1 MVIKRVDIYKKKQH
15 WKLLLFLVAII
26 IGAGSL
32 SYTNRLVKALSSQ
45 ERRKV
50 ELWAEATKVLNN
62 AETESTDLSF
72 PLSVILNNTTV
83 PVILTDSS
91 GHVVTYKNIDSTRV
105 SRTNYL
111 ERQIRLM
118 REANDSIIID
128 LTEGDKN
135 YIFYGNSILLNRL
148 KYFPYI
154 QLAVIILFIS
164 VSYIA
169 FSSSRKAEQNK
180 VWIGLS
186 KETAHQLGTP
196 TSSLN
201 AWVEILKERN
211 EKSDIVE
218 ELEKDAQRLIKITD
232 RFSKI
237 GSKPVLQFTNLYNIL
252 NESILYLKSR
262 SSESII
268 FNVEIPDTKLKVALN
283 DSLFEWVIENICK
296 NAMDAI
302 NGNGLIKIAVQEHQK
317 NVHIDISDTGKGMNK
332 SQYKTIFKPGYTTKQ
347 RGWGL
352 GLSLSKR
359 IIEEY
364 HNGKIF
370 VPKSELNKGTTI
382 RIVLNKF

>member
-1 MVIKRVDIYKKKQH
+1 MTIKRVDIYKKKQH
-15 WKLLLFLVAII
+15 WKLILFLVAIL

-32 SYTNRLVKALSSQ
+32 IYTNRLVKALSYQ

-50 ELWAEATKVLNN
+50 ELWAEATKVLIS
-62 AETESTDLSF
+62 AETEATDLSF
-72 PLSVILNNTTV
+72 PLSVIQNNSTV

-91 GHVVTYKNIDSTRV
+91 GSVVTYNNLDSTRINK
-105 SRTNYL
+105 TNYI
-111 ERQIRLM
+111 ERQIRNM

-128 LTEGDKN
+128 LPKGDKN
-135 YIFYGNSILLNRL
+135 YIFYGKSILLNRL

-201 AWVEILKERN
+201 AWVEILKERD
-211 EKSDIVE
+211 EKSEIVE

-237 GSKPVLQFTNLYNIL
+237 GSKPALQQIKLYNIV
-252 NESILYLKSR
+252 NESIEYLKSR

-268 FNVEIPDTKLKVALN
+268 FSVEIPDTTLKVALN
-283 DSLFEWVIENICK
+283 DSLFEWVIENVCK
-296 NAMDAI
+296 NAMDAM
-302 NGNGLIKIAVQEHQK
+302 NGKGTIRIEVKEHQRH
-317 NVHIDISDTGKGMNK
+317 VHVDISDTGKGMLK
-332 SQYKTIFKPGYTTKQ
+332 SKFNTIFKPGYTTKQ

-370 VPKSELNKGTTI
+370 VFKSEINKGTTI
-382 RIVLNKF
+382 RIVLNKY